1 MKQTELCSKY
11 LKLRTNE
18 ITLMCTRQI
27 NYCLS
32 FIRKRKKQFYGNLDI
47 KDVTDNTKF
56 WKTIWSLFS
65 DKTKSLKIMILLKKD
80 KVVTDNSNIYQN
92 NSAVFSIGSH

>member
-1 MKQTELCSKY
+1 MKQAELCSKY

-56 WKTIWSLFS
+56 WKTIW
-65 DKTKSLKIMILLKKD
+65 
-80 KVVTDNSNIYQN
+80 
-92 NSAVFSIGSH
+92 